1 MFHAS
6 TRGGTVQWARA
17 CGRRRWVEPQIGQVA
32 ILVVASTSRK
42 LAQPF
47 VRQKGWVGWAAA
59 ARRRSRRMELAR
71 PAYVAVE
78 VRDIIECCSFVLS
91 GAPQAVSA
99 WAATLGSFLRT
110 HADMRRVR
118 FR

>member
-47 VRQKGWVGWAAA
+47 VRQK
-59 ARRRSRRMELAR
+59 ELAR